1 MFQNKTDNEE
11 FDLFLFGEFS
21 DKRIALRGIHKMG
34 LCGGGVVMVLKRRG
48 EGYRDWREFLIKQ
61 RRDI

>member
-34 LCGGGVVMVLKRRG
+34 LCGGGWWWCWNE
-48 EGYRDWREFLIKQ
+48 EGKDTEIGVNF
-61 RRDI
+61 